1 MTSPLSGNTGQPGA
15 GLTKDPGF
23 GTDTTLGKQDNA
35 GTGREDAHD
44 LALSAAFSL
53 QLASARAVKAID
65 FSDDANDLA
74 VVAAAPPPPMAL
86 ILGTDDG
93 AEVDPAARR
102 ADIAALVDKLV
113 TEVDTADRLRLGG
126 SAPVTLTLPLNASA
140 LGLAE
145 ARLVAAKGELTVVFP
160 MTKGADSAAV
170 SAALGDLALALSQRF
185 PNRTIRLRGEDQ
197 SHDGTDTEFNPF
209 KEPIGRRK

>member
-1 MTSPLSGNTGQPGA
+1 LSGNTGQAGA
-15 GLTKDPGF
+15 GLTQDPGF
-23 GTDTTLGKQDNA
+23 GADTSLGKQDKP

-74 VVAAAPPPPMAL
+74 VVAAPPPPPMAL
-86 ILGTDDG
+86 ILGTEDG
-93 AEVDPAARR
+93 LDVDPAARR
-102 ADIAALVDKLV
+102 MDIAALADKLV
-113 TEVDTADRLRLGG
+113 TEVDTADRLRLGS
-126 SAPVTLTLPLNASA
+126 SAPVTLTLPLNAAA

-145 ARLVAAKGELTVVFP
+145 VRLVVAMGELTVVFP
-160 MTKGADSAAV
+160 MTKGADPAAV
-170 SAALGDLALALSQRF
+170 NAALGDLALALSQRF

-197 SHDGTDTEFNPF
+197 GRDGTEAEFNPL